1 MPIYKCQHHIHC
13 NCQEELIINKE
24 SEDFSRRNF
33 LKLAGTIGFGFSLAP
48 SVMGNMKEQQGK
60 DLAINASQSVQRGK
74 AKKISILHTA
84 DIHGQLMTHDEFF
97 LEQGKVVYKQR
108 GGLANLKT
116 LVNTYKKQNPGNTLL
131 LDGGDCIMGS
141 AVAAFTNGAA
151 MVPLINNMGY
161 DITLPGNWEVVYGKE
176 WMLNDLGGYNA
187 QKICANMYHDTN
199 DEYKGDLL
207 FQPYT
212 IKYIDGIKIGFIGY
226 NDPLTALRQAPAFS
240 RGIRFTRPEINIAK
254 YIKILREKE
263 QCTLVI
269 LLTHIG
275 LAQQVYL
282 SNQEYVKGVD
292 YILGADTHERVRKP
306 LQGKYCK
313 VTEPG
318 AFGSFISKLDI
329 VIENGKIVDDNYEL
343 IEVDPDKYKED
354 KEMKGLI
361 DKAREPFKKE
371 LDTVIGQTT
380 TPLVRYYVLETTMDN
395 LLTTAVK
402 WKMNPDI
409 ALSNGFRFCPPIV
422 PGKDG
427 KANITVEQLYSMLPG
442 VAKARRGE
450 VTGKQILDWLESE
463 LENVFAASPEKRQ
476 GGWLVRF
483 TGMKINIT
491 IGKPKGERV
500 NSVLVGDVPL
510 DLSKTYTIAACE
522 RDGDLETNLC
532 RIPDVKNPQSMEYSL
547 HDIVK
552 EYLQAHSPIAPQIE
566 GKVTVTDAPQDL
578 LSQLADTDYVFR

>member
-1 MPIYKCQHHIHC
+1 MPIYKCQHHIDC
-13 NCQEELIINKE
+13 NCHEELIINKE

-33 LKLAGTIGFGFSLAP
+33 LKLASTIGFGFSMAP
-48 SVMGNMKEQQGK
+48 SVMGNIKQQQGK
-60 DLAINASQSVQRGK
+60 DLAINASQSVQSGK

-97 LEQGKVVYKQR
+97 LEQGQVVYKKR

-116 LVNTYKKQNPGNTLL
+116 LVNTYKKQNPYNTLL
-131 LDGGDCIMGS
+131 VDGGDCIMGS
-141 AVAAFTNGAA
+141 AVAAFTNGSA

-176 WMLNDLGGYNA
+176 WMMNDLGSYNA

-226 NDPLTALRQAPAFS
+226 NDPLTAIRQAPAFS

-254 YIKILREKE
+254 YIKILKEKE

-282 SNQEYVKGVD
+282 SNQDYVKGVD

-361 DKAREPFKKE
+361 DKAREPYKKE
-371 LDTVIGQTT
+371 LNTVIGQTT

-395 LLTTAVK
+395 LLTSAVK

-427 KANITVEQLYSMLPG
+427 KADITVEQLYSMLPG

-450 VTGKQILDWLESE
+450 VTGKQLLDWLEGE
-463 LENVFAASPEKRQ
+463 LENVFASSPEKRQ

-491 IGKPKGERV
+491 IGKPKGKRV
-500 NSVLVGDVPL
+500 NSVLIGDAPL
-510 DLSKTYTIAACE
+510 DLSKTYTVAACE

-532 RIPDVKNPQSMEYSL
+532 RITDVKNPQSMEYTL

-552 EYLQAHSPIAPQIE
+552 EYLQVHSPIAPKIE

-578 LSQLADTDYVFR
+578 LSQVADTDYVFR